1 AFHQAVAS
9 VLLCGACTLSEHGE
23 YAAYG
28 GLCRGNGASGRPRGR
43 CSKGIASMAGGTFVK
58 RRHMPLMQ
66 HIVIPR
72 AFNGTLVLP
81 KNVVAELGLP
91 VESIAEAILAN
102 GELVE
107 LETYGCSIHWLGK
120 VYDTQVVT
128 NESEYGLIGTGLLVD
143 RVITVDYKAKTVSVD

>member
-1 AFHQAVAS
+1 MKGHVDQEMRA
-9 VLLCGACTLSEHGE
+9 LLSIRIGKRNATPEMDI
-23 YAAYG
+23 YAW
-28 GLCRGNGASGRPRGR
+28 LD
-43 CSKGIASMAGGTFVK
+43 T
-58 RRHMPLMQ
+58 
-66 HIVIPR
+66 

-81 KNVVAELGLP
+81 KNVAVELGLP

-107 LETYGCSIHWLGK
+107 LETCGCSIHWLGK

-143 RVITVDYKAKTVSVD
+143 RIITVDYKAKTVSVD